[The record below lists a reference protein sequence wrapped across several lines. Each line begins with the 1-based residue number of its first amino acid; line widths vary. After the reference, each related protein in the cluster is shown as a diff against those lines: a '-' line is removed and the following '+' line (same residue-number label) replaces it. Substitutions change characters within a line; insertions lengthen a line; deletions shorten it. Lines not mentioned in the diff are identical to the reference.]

1 MCRRRRTSTNAITA
15 IERALADYEQS
26 YDHPL
31 AETCPRE
38 PGRGLEPAAT
48 IVTYNGGP
56 FRSFRFEAFIAA
68 HPELCHVRTRVRTP
82 GQNGSRERGFG
93 TLKYEWLFLDD
104 IADAVEL
111 VERVDAYRHDY
122 NTTRPHQALAWNR
135 PEEVHLGLA
144 SPTTPTFETQEIL
157 PTT

>member
-1 MCRRRRTSTNAITA
+1 MPKSGVSVLV
-15 IERALADYEQS
+15 EDGHH
-26 YDHPL
+26 DHTVVEDPV
-31 AETCPRE
+31 AHGVRE
-38 PGRGLEPAAT
+38 AAGGEILPAVT
-48 IVTYNGGP
+48 IVTDNGGP

-68 HPELCHVRTRVRTP
+68 HPELVHVRTRVRTP

-93 TLKYEWLFLDD
+93 TLKYEWLYLDD

-111 VERVDAYRHDY
+111 AERVDAYRHDY
-122 NTTRPHQALAWNR
+122 NTTRSHQALAWNR

-144 SPTTPTFETQEIL
+144 SPTTPTFLPHEIL